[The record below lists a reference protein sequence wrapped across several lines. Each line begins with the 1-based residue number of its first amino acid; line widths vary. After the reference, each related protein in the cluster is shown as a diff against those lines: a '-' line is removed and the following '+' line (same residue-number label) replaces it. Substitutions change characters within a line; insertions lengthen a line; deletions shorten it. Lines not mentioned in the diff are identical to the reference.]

1 MSLFGL
7 FNIAKSA
14 IFASQTAL
22 AITSN
27 NIANVNTPGFSRRE
41 ALFAVASSV
50 TLSGNLLGNGVTI
63 SGIKRDYD
71 KFIQTQLWKQ
81 YQNYGRSSAL
91 DQTLSEVEQVF
102 NEAKNIGLATPLTD
116 FFNAWQ
122 EVATNPGGFAER
134 SVLLQKANALVS
146 VAKQMEL
153 GITDTLKNMNESIDT
168 TVDRINTIA
177 SDIAAINS
185 KIVQI
190 EAGSKAESA
199 QDLRDQRDVLLNELS
214 NLVDFNSYEDKNGS
228 MTIMVGMR
236 NLVSGET
243 TNSLSTGTNEGG
255 DKNLYLDGMNITGN
269 VRKGQLGG
277 LISVRDNIRTNS
289 LDGLRRFIASIITET
304 NILHGAGYSLDGT
317 TGNNFFT
324 PLQLSTRDFSPGA
337 DITATITDP
346 AQLTLD
352 EYSIQFDASGNYL
365 VYNKQTGALVTSS
378 TYVSGNPISFDGI
391 NIVVTGT
398 VTPTDKFT
406 VSPLTDVIKNFG
418 VAITDEQKIAAASSD
433 TTLPSDNSN
442 ALLIAQLSGNAQVNL
457 GGATFSSY
465 YKGLVSTIGSMSKA
479 ASDSLTF
486 DGNLLSELNNR
497 RESLSGVSLDE
508 EATNLIKFQR
518 SFEAGAKMIQVTDEL
533 LQTLLNL
540 SPVQQ

>member
-1 MSLFGL
+1 LSLFGL
-7 FNIAKSA
+7 FDIAKSA

-22 AITSN
+22 TVTSQ

-41 ALFAVASSV
+41 ALFAIARPV
-50 TLSGNLLGNGVTI
+50 TLGGNLLGNGVTI

-71 KFIQTQLWKQ
+71 KFIQTQLWGQ

-122 EVATNPGGFAER
+122 GVATNPEGFAER

-168 TVDRINTIA
+168 TVDRINAIS

-185 KIVQI
+185 TIVQV
-190 EAGSKAESA
+190 EAGSQVQNAN
-199 QDLRDQRDVLLNELS
+199 DLRDQRDVLMNELAT
-214 NLVDFNSYEDKNGS
+214 LVDFSSYENENGS

-243 TNSLSTGTNEGG
+243 LNSLSTRTNEGG
-255 DKNLYLDGMNITGN
+255 DKDLYLDGINITGH

-289 LDGLRRFIASIITET
+289 LDGLRRLIASVITET
-304 NILHGAGYSLDGT
+304 NILHGAGYGLDGT
-317 TGNNFFT
+317 TGNDFFA

-352 EYSIQFDASGNYL
+352 EYSIQFAAGNYL
-365 VYNKQTGALVTSS
+365 VYNKQNGTLVTSGA
-378 TYVSGNPISFDGI
+378 YVSGAPISFNGI
-391 NIVVTGT
+391 EISITGAVTS
-398 VTPTDKFT
+398 TDKFT
-406 VSPLTDVIKNFG
+406 VSPLADVIRNFG
-418 VAITDEQKIAAASSD
+418 VAITDQDKIAAASSD
-433 TTLPSDNSN
+433 AALPGDNSN
-442 ALLIAQLSGNAQVNL
+442 ALSMAQLSGNAIANL

-465 YKGLVSTIGSMSKA
+465 YGGLVSTIGSMSKA

-486 DGNLLSELNNR
+486 DDNLLSELNTK

-508 EATNLIKFQR
+508 EAANLIRFQR
-518 SFEAGAKMIQVTDEL
+518 SFQAGAKMIQVTDEL

-540 SPVQQ
+540 SVQQ